1 MAEHWGLVLLQR
13 LRTRATSLCGYQGDK
28 DPQSPTQGAMN
39 ILETHLC
46 TASSL
51 AETHFKRRTVK
62 CQAEV
67 VRRASSLPWMPG
79 DPQKDAISLEREF
92 LAESLLSTVLKFLDF
107 KMRWHLLNPIMYS
120 CGPDVF
126 RPIGPSIKVLSKEA
140 RNQI

>member
-1 MAEHWGLVLLQR
+1 MAIKVM
-13 LRTRATSLCGYQGDK
+13 S
-28 DPQSPTQGAMN
+28 PQSPTQGAMS

-46 TASSL
+46 TPCSL
-51 AETHFKRRTVK
+51 TETHFKRRTVK

-79 DPQKDAISLEREF
+79 DPQKDSVSLEREF

-120 CGPDVF
+120 CGPDCF
-126 RPIGPSIKVLSKEA
+126 QANRTIYKSFIQRGQEPDLKRTFSGSSQQGAGPKPTGS
-140 RNQI
+140 